1 MGERDP
7 WARLCKNVH
16 SAVCSAGRTV
26 ENLPEAASRATKRAA
41 LAGFQG
47 GAATDVP
54 KWSPAPR
61 PDIVEPGS
69 FQPRRVTRGVTKTHM
84 AKLYFYYSSM
94 NAGKSTSLLQS
105 SYNYKERG
113 MNTLILAPDFDDR
126 YGVGKVKSRIGLE
139 ARATAFGKADNLF
152 DIVSA
157 CCAEDPLH
165 CVLIDEAQFLTKKQV
180 FQLGQV
186 TDELEIPVLAYG
198 IRTDFQGEP
207 FEGSRYLL
215 AWADN
220 LIELKA
226 ICHCGRKATMVIR
239 LDENGNAVT
248 EGSQVEIGGNDRYV
262 SMCRKHFRKNFYREM
277 ADETQKARI
286 ARVVGGSA

>member
-1 MGERDP
+1 MIPPGCAGSGPQPQLEER
-7 WARLCKNVH
+7 V
-16 SAVCSAGRTV
+16 
-26 ENLPEAASRATKRAA
+26 
-41 LAGFQG
+41 
-47 GAATDVP
+47 
-54 KWSPAPR
+54 
-61 PDIVEPGS
+61 
-69 FQPRRVTRGVTKTHM
+69 M

-113 MNTLILAPDFDDR
+113 MNTLVLVPHFDDR
-126 YGVGKVKSRIGLE
+126 YGVGKVTSRIGLE
-139 ARATAFGKADNLF
+139 GRATAFGKADNLF

-157 CCAEDPLH
+157 YCADDPLH
-165 CVLIDEAQFLTKKQV
+165 CVLIDEAQFLTKEQV

-186 TDELEIPVLAYG
+186 TDDLEIPVLAYG

-207 FEGSRYLL
+207 FEGSGYLL

-226 ICHCGRKATMVIR
+226 ICHCGRKATMVVR

-262 SMCRKHFRKNFYREM
+262 SMCRKHFRKNLDR
-277 ADETQKARI
+277 KS
-286 ARVVGGSA
+286 VV